1 MNNQQYLP
9 LLQAIMQVQQQKNN
23 TNDSQGNLIMLKDD
37 AKEDSRNQA
46 ARNMTVPTDKN
57 SIGNASAADKTFTH

>member
-1 MNNQQYLP
+1 
-9 LLQAIMQVQQQKNN
+9 
-23 TNDSQGNLIMLKDD
+23 MLKDD